1 MILVDSGAWYALS
14 DPRDR
19 NASLAVAAWNRIRA
33 GEYGR
38 AVATDYILDETYTLL
53 RMRLGVHAVR
63 GFRERLARSGHL
75 RIARVSERDFEE
87 ALDMMIAHDD
97 KRWSLTD
104 CTSFILMRQLA
115 IGSAFSFDRNFRA
128 AGFRLLPAD

>member
-19 NASLAVAAWNRIRA
+19 NAAPAAAAWNRVRT

-38 AVATDYILDETYTLL
+38 IVATDYVLDETYTLL
-53 RMRLGVHAVR
+53 RMRLGVLAVR
-63 GFRERLARSGHL
+63 GFRDQLARSGNL
-75 RIARVSERDFEE
+75 RVIRVGEREFEE

-104 CTSFILMRQLA
+104 CTSFVLMHQLS
-115 IGSAFSFDRNFRA
+115 IGSAFSFDRNFLE

>member
-1 MILVDSGAWYALS
+1 MILVDTGAWYALS

-19 NASLAVAAWNRIRA
+19 NSASAIAAWDQVRT

-38 AVATDYILDETYTLL
+38 ALATDYILDETYTLL
-53 RMRLGVHAVR
+53 RMRLGVRAVR
-63 GFRERLARSGHL
+63 AFRDRVVRSGNL
-75 RIARVSERDFEE
+75 RIVRVSERDFED
-87 ALDMMIAHDD
+87 ALDMLVAHDD

-104 CTSFILMRQLA
+104 CTSFLLMRQLS
-115 IGSAFSFDRNFRA
+115 IGSAFSFDRNFRE